1 MLLSAELPWLM
12 TTLLVSLRLGVVMLM
27 TPVFAALGLPLRVR
41 VLLVLALSA
50 MLVSGMAPAIVT
62 AAATSAAGKLAL
74 AAANELLLGGLL
86 AFGLFAGFAAFQFA
100 GRIMDIQ
107 MGFGVAGLLDPA
119 TRNHAPLLGMIL
131 NLTAVLTFFAIG
143 GHHLLLRGLAFSLE
157 RIPPGSS
164 LSAFPIATVIEQFGA
179 MFVYAALLAAP
190 VMTVILLVD
199 IGMAMMARTMPQMNV
214 FIIGLPLKIFVGLAI
229 LAISLGFIG
238 PAFARVFDGLFT
250 GWQKIITH

>member
-1 MLLSAELPWLM
+1 MLLSLEVPWLL
-12 TTLLVSLRLGVVMLM
+12 TTLLVSLRLGAVMLM
-27 TPVFAALGLPLRVR
+27 TPVFASLGMPLQVR

-50 MLVSGMAPAIVT
+50 TLVSGMAPGLVTT
-62 AAATSAAGKLAL
+62 AAASAGNLAL
-74 AAANELLLGGLL
+74 AAANELVVGSLL
-86 AFGLFAGFAAFQFA
+86 AFALFAGFAAFQFA

-119 TRNHAPLLGMIL
+119 TRNHAPLLGMLL
-131 NLTAVLTFFAIG
+131 NLTAVLTFFLIG

-157 RIPPGSS
+157 RIPPGSR
-164 LSAFPIATVIEQFGA
+164 LTALPIGTVVEQFGA
-179 MFVYAALLAAP
+179 MFVYAVLLAAP

-214 FIIGLPLKIFVGLAI
+214 FIIGLPLKIFVGLVV

>member
-1 MLLSAELPWLM
+1 MFISAEVSWLL
-12 TTLLVSLRLGVVMLM
+12 TTMLVSLRLGVVMLM
-27 TPVFAALGLPLRVR
+27 TPVFATMGMPIQVR
-41 VLLVLALSA
+41 VLMVLALSA
-50 MLVSGMAPAIVT
+50 TLVSGMSPELT
-62 AAATSAAGKLAL
+62 ATALMSAGDLAL
-74 AAANELLLGGLL
+74 AAANELVVGSLL
-86 AFGLFAGFAAFQFA
+86 AFALFAGFAAFQFA

-119 TRNHAPLLGMIL
+119 TRNHAPLLGMVL
-131 NLTAVLTFFAIG
+131 NLTAVVTFFLIG

-157 RIPPGSS
+157 RIPPGSR
-164 LSAFPIATVIEQFGA
+164 LTGLPLGTVVEQFGA

-214 FIIGLPLKIFVGLAI
+214 FIVGLPLKIFVGLVV

-238 PAFARVFDGLFT
+238 PAFVRVFDGLFT
-250 GWQKIITH
+250 SWQKMLTH